1 MPLSLSGAIVKKKMK
16 HKNLTAAIRT
26 VSRFVLSGPEFKSR
40 SRVQISVLLEQAVED
55 KVSLHLVISAYR
67 WRAVPFPGHRKS
79 PPVKMK
85 CTSLPSLFVFL
96 KAAQKV
102 QKIPVSKLILFLFLV
117 AFLVLVVYDRHEA
130 KKKDIG
136 DCISYLPLFILSV
149 LA

>member
-1 MPLSLSGAIVKKKMK
+1 MSGAIAKKKMK

-40 SRVQISVLLEQAVED
+40 SGVQISVLLEQAVED

-85 CTSLPSLFVFL
+85 CTSLPSLFVF
-96 KAAQKV
+96 
-102 QKIPVSKLILFLFLV
+102 SKSSSKS
-117 AFLVLVVYDRHEA
+117 A
-130 KKKDIG
+130 KNPRFQVNPFPLSR
-136 DCISYLPLFILSV
+136 CIFSPRCLRSP
-149 LA
+149 